1 VRARLP
7 GLALDHPR
15 LALGL
20 AGLLILVSLVGL
32 SRFREEED
40 ILTFLPA
47 SEPDV
52 VTFRKVASDFGA
64 LRVALIG
71 VEPKGGQPLFSAE
84 VLGRLERLS
93 TGLRSIGGVERVVSL
108 STMTDLD
115 PQEGSVDVRPLLP
128 SPLPTDA
135 AALARLRDRALSL
148 PQVRGTIV
156 SADGQAALVLVFLTA
171 TANTR
176 LVAIRAQEL
185 ARAEMGDA
193 TLYFGGAPFAGQAI
207 YDDTQVDVRRL
218 TPLAMVLFFG
228 VVLLSFR
235 DWLAVV
241 LTVGTVG
248 VAGIVVVGGMGLF
261 GEPFTV
267 VTAMLPVI
275 LFAAGSQYAIHI
287 LGRYYLLR
295 TGQPAREAAQGALR
309 IAGPPVTIA
318 GAATSLGFL
327 SFLVMNIR
335 PMRSFGIAC
344 ACGIFVCWLLSLTVL
359 PAVVAAWPRPYEK
372 HRQLLAL
379 EDLLERLW
387 TWVQGRRWLIVAG
400 GVILLAVSAGYA
412 SQVQVRME
420 PRAFFRPGSEPARA
434 QAFLDARFGG
444 SQFLQVAV
452 SGDVLHPQALREL
465 RRLCD
470 YARSLPGVTQVQSI
484 LDPLQMVGDAMGTG
498 GALPARRKQVGNLLF
513 FIEGEPSIK
522 TLLSKDGGGALLHV
536 RVSGDPRPV
545 LRDLEAYLKRRWPYR
560 GTGHSLDELAEEAG
574 WLLQGG
580 QVAAPTE
587 GIDTTLAAAAATT
600 ADPGAVLP
608 QAGREALYRDALTQ
622 VLASPEGAS
631 LTPGQ
636 REALRKRG
644 AEPQVLALITKG
656 DAESLAQAAGLLAE
670 TGAGAGQAGQRAQKP
685 EPSAEVEVALGVLAD
700 RYASGLRARAIAAW
714 VERLK
719 DQGKGAGQAPENKA
733 HDKAHD
739 QDRDDAL
746 GRVVAAVL
754 TPVAADEGAPER
766 PLLGAISGEPVLD
779 RGFSNAV
786 EQNQWASLRVA
797 LVAVFLVLL
806 FSLRSVGAAILCM
819 IPAGLSLSVVFGLL
833 GATGRP
839 IDIGTSL
846 VGSIVTGSGAD
857 FAMHYMWY
865 LRRNHP
871 REVARNVGPVIL
883 ITAVLL
889 GAGLGVLG
897 LGQSPP
903 LQLFGW
909 LGAGGMVMSGI
920 FTFLLVPALLRKTRA
935 EGRDFG

>member
-1 VRARLP
+1 MPPRRSFLSRVRAHIP
-7 GLALDHPR
+7 ALALDHPR

-20 AGLLILVSLVGL
+20 TGVLILVSLFGL

-71 VEPKGGQPLFSAE
+71 VEPPAGQPLFSPE

-93 TGLRSIGGVERVVSL
+93 TGLRSIGGVDRVVSL

-135 AALARLRDRALSL
+135 ASLARLRDRALSL

-156 SADGQAALVLVFLTA
+156 SADGQAALVLLFLTA

-176 LVAIRAQEL
+176 EVAIRAQEL
-185 ARAEMGDA
+185 ARAEMGGA

-218 TPLAMVLFFG
+218 TPLALILFFG

-295 TGQPAREAAQGALR
+295 TSHSAREAAQGALR

-318 GAATSLGFL
+318 GVATSLGFL

-335 PMRSFGIAC
+335 PMRSFGVAC

-359 PAVVAAWPRPYEK
+359 PSVVAAWPRPYEK

-387 TWVQGRRWLIVAG
+387 TWIQARRWLIVGG

-412 SQVQVRME
+412 SKVQVRME

-470 YARSLPGVTQVQSI
+470 YARTLPGVTQVQSI

-522 TLLSKDGGGALLHV
+522 TLLAKDGGGALLHV

-545 LRDLEAYLKRRWPYR
+545 LRDLEGYLKRRWPYG
-560 GTGHSLDELAEEAG
+560 GTAHSLDDLAEEAG
-574 WLLQGG
+574 WLLPQG
-580 QVAAPTE
+580 QRPALRAV
-587 GIDTTLAAAAATT
+587 LAEAAATA
-600 ADPGAVLP
+600 ADPGVVVP
-608 QAGREALYRDALTQ
+608 QAAREALYRDALTQ
-622 VLASPEGAS
+622 VLAAPEGAA
-631 LTPGQ
+631 LPPEQ
-636 REALRKRG
+636 KEALRGRG
-644 AEPQVLALITKG
+644 AAPQVLALVARG
-656 DAESLAQAAGLLAE
+656 DADALAQAAGLLLEAG
-670 TGAGAGQAGQRAQKP
+670 TKGQQGQQGAS
-685 EPSAEVEVALGVLAD
+685 SAELEVALGVLAD
-700 RYASGLRARAIAAW
+700 RYASGLRARAISAW
-714 VERLK
+714 VDRLK
-719 DQGKGAGQAPENKA
+719 GQGGQALA
-733 HDKAHD
+733 GDGA
-739 QDRDDAL
+739 DAL

-754 TPVAADEGAPER
+754 APVAGDEGAPER
-766 PLLGAISGEPVLD
+766 QLQGAVSGEPVLD

-797 LVAVFLVLL
+797 LIAVFLVLL
-806 FSLRSVGAAILCM
+806 ISLRSVLAAFLCM

-865 LRRNHP
+865 LRRNPP

-935 EGRDFG
+935 EGKDFG